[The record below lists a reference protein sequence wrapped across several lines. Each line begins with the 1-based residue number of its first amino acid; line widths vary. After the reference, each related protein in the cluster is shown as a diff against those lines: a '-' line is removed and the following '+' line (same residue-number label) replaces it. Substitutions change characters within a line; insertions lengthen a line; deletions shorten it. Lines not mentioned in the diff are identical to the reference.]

1 MLLTALAA
9 STVYMP
15 QASAQKR
22 TTKISV
28 DTVAVN
34 GYQQIGNK
42 RLTSSIES
50 KDMSKLKVDGVNN
63 VAKLL
68 EGKITDLVATD
79 NSGEINATTRFRLRG
94 NSSLIGNCEPLWVL
108 DGVII
113 NDPVNLSANDLNNPD
128 YVNRIGNAIAGV
140 NPNDIE
146 RIDVLKDAAATAVYG
161 TRGANGV
168 IVITTK
174 SGKSGKTRVGYSGTV
189 TMRKRPSYSDHKYF
203 SQTTADR
210 VTIPGAP
217 TGDNTQSDTNTDWFS
232 LLTRNA
238 LSHSHAL
245 NLSGGSE
252 KVRFYTSVGYTSED
266 DVIKDNNSRRYNAM
280 AKVNFDLSRKLKLDV
295 NMSGNVST
303 REYKPTDVNAIH
315 YAMTTSRTIPAYT
328 EDGAYYIYQK
338 YKDMEGAY
346 DGYYDF
352 NILREMSYTGI
363 NQKTNEVLANICL
376 RYQPVRDLTIQGSFA
391 ANIANANIDTWHG
404 ERSWYI
410 SSMRGSNYDEPI
422 PTDSYI
428 PFGGE
433 IIQESYKTLNW
444 TARLQADYDTYLG
457 GNKDHNLNAT
467 LGVESSTNN
476 YSGESYTQRC
486 YYKDR
491 GKTFASN
498 ISSSYYN
505 YWTWMRSN
513 VPFITDNK
521 TNIAS
526 IYASVAYSFKN
537 YFTIGA
543 NGRYDASNRYGKSIN
558 NSMAPVWSVSGRA
571 NILSILNVKPDW
583 MNTLAVKVS
592 YGDQG
597 NMLKNLSNY
606 TIINKGATNSIYGEQ
621 TSTVKSYANK
631 DLDWEKTHNLNVG
644 IEASFL
650 HDRLQISAEYYNRKT
665 VNAYMYRQ
673 VLDVNGYTTALTNA
687 GTIEN
692 NGFNVAVSAIPVK
705 TKDFT
710 WNISANLSKVN
721 NKVKARMA
729 DDTYNINDYLNGT
742 AIVDGESIGTFYS
755 YKYTGTNT
763 SDGTPVIDYNE
774 TKDETAGTDYT
785 KLLEKSGKRTPDV
798 VGSVNN
804 SFTYQNWQLGVSFLY
819 SFGAKTRLLRQ
830 YDAYSNDDPTITEDY
845 TPWHMYDLSNARVA
859 NASYVRLSDLS
870 LTYDFERKIL
880 RKIGFQRLALTLTAS
895 NLYTWC
901 SKDLKG
907 QTPTQ
912 SGFADIQL
920 SYTPSFTFGV
930 NLSF

>member
-1 MLLTALAA
+1 MLATALAF

-15 QASAQKR
+15 QAFAQEQADVKV
-22 TTKISV
+22 KK
-28 DTVAVN
+28 
-34 GYQQIGNK
+34 QNK
-42 RLTSSIES
+42 QTSSIES
-50 KDMSKLKVDGVNN
+50 KDMSELKVDGVNN
-63 VAKLL
+63 VTKLL
-68 EGKITDLVATD
+68 EGKFSDLVTTD
-79 NSGEINATTRFRLRG
+79 NSGEINATTRIRLRG
-94 NSSLIGNCEPLWVL
+94 TSTLIGSREPLWVL

-128 YVNRIGNAIAGV
+128 YVNRIGNAIAGI

-146 RIDVLKDAAATAVYG
+146 RIDVLKDAAATAIYG
-161 TRGANGV
+161 TRAANGV
-168 IVITTK
+168 IVVTTK
-174 SGKSGKTRVGYSGTV
+174 RGKAGKTRVGYSGTV
-189 TMRKRPSYSDHKYF
+189 TMRKHPSYSD
-203 SQTTADR
+203 
-210 VTIPGAP
+210 
-217 TGDNTQSDTNTDWFS
+217 DNTQSDTNTDWFS

-238 LSHSHAL
+238 MSHSHSL
-245 NLSGGSE
+245 NLSGGSS

-266 DVIKDNNSRRYNAM
+266 DVVKSNNSRRYNAL
-280 AKVNFDLSRKLKLDV
+280 AKVNFDLSSKLKLDI

-303 REYKPTDVNAIH
+303 REYQPTDVNAID
-315 YAMTTSRTIPAYT
+315 YAMTTSRDIPAYNN
-328 EDGAYYIYQK
+328 DGSYYVYQK
-338 YKDMEGAY
+338 YKNMEGAY
-346 DGYYDF
+346 DGYYDYNF
-352 NILREMSYTGI
+352 IKEMSYTGI

-376 RYQPVRDLTIQGSFA
+376 KYQPIHDLTIQGSFA
-391 ANIANANIDTWHG
+391 TNIANANIDTWHG

-410 SSMRGSNYDEPI
+410 SSMRGCEYDEQI
-422 PTDSYI
+422 PTNSYI

-433 IIQESYKTLNW
+433 IKQESYKTLSW
-444 TARLQADYDTYLG
+444 TARLQADYATYLDSD
-457 GNKDHNLNAT
+457 KDHNINAT
-467 LGVESSTNN
+467 LGVESNYIN

-491 GKTFASN
+491 GKSFASN

-505 YWTWMRSN
+505 YWAWMRTN
-513 VPFITDNK
+513 VPFITDNQ

-526 IYASVAYSFKN
+526 LYANVAYSFKN
-537 YFTIGA
+537 YFTVGV

-571 NILSILNVKPDW
+571 NVLDILDAKTDW
-583 MNTLAVKVS
+583 LDNLAVKAS

-606 TIINKGATNSIYGEQ
+606 TIINKGMTNSVYGEQ

-631 DLDWEKTHNLNVG
+631 DLDWEKTHSLNVG

-650 HDRLQISAEYYNRKT
+650 KGRLQVSAEYYNRKT

-673 VLDVNGYTTALTNA
+673 VLDVNGYTSALTNI

-692 NGFNVAVSAIPVK
+692 NGFNIGVSAVPVM
-705 TKDFT
+705 TKDFR
-710 WNISANLSKVN
+710 WNISANMSKVN

-729 DDTYNINDYLNGT
+729 DDTYTINDYLNGT

-755 YKYTGTNT
+755 YKYTGNS
-763 SDGTPVIDYNE
+763 SDGTPVIDYNNNE
-774 TKDETAGTDYT
+774 ETASVDYT
-785 KLLEKSGKRTPDV
+785 RVLEKSGKREPDV

-804 SFTYQNWQLGVSFLY
+804 SFTYKNWQLGMSFLY

-830 YDAYSNDDPTITEDY
+830 YDAYSNEGTTTTVDY

-859 NASYVRLSDLS
+859 SASYVRLSDLS
-870 LTYDFERKIL
+870 LTYDFEKKIL
-880 RKIGFQRLALTLTAS
+880 RKIGFERLALSLTAC

-920 SYTPSFTFGV
+920 SYTPSFTFGL